1 MVGGAAVSSNGLSEN
16 LTDYSSV
23 TPRRAGL
30 VVDAAIYR
38 VARVL
43 EDVYDEPLDEE
54 SPRTESFKLASKM
67 RLVRYLSAKAVSLAE
82 AQGPNSYA

>member
-1 MVGGAAVSSNGLSEN
+1 MRHSTLQAVTVVSGAAVSSNGLSEN
-16 LTDYSSV
+16 LTDYSSI

-43 EDVYDEPLDEE
+43 KDVY
-54 SPRTESFKLASKM
+54 
-67 RLVRYLSAKAVSLAE
+67 
-82 AQGPNSYA
+82 